1 MFQVRAPEGT
11 VKSERVPHMPAKAR
25 LSWRICRLRFDGGSE
40 QANAQNAPSASG
52 VWWATASKGDRVAV
66 IPLPELKDP
75 NLEDAWIAEIEARF
89 EQNASDPTSGVYL
102 SALMVRAASEK

>member
-1 MFQVRAPEGT
+1 
-11 VKSERVPHMPAKAR
+11 MPAKAR
-25 LSWRICRLRFDGGSE
+25 LSWRICRLRFDGSSE
-40 QANAQNAPSASG
+40 ETNASNASEETSATNTPG

-75 NLEDAWIAEIEARF
+75 SLEDAWIAEIEARF

-102 SALMVRAASEK
+102 SALMIRAASEK